1 MAKMFYTVYVE
12 SVLTFCIICW
22 FGSAGEAQK
31 GRLRKIVT
39 TASKLL
45 GANLNSLENTYRE
58 RVQSKAEIILANSKH
73 PLFSTFELLPSG
85 SRFRYPALSKNRTK
99 QSFIPQSISLLNKHL
114 KRRF

>member
-1 MAKMFYTVYVE
+1 MFYTVYVE

-45 GANLNSLENTYRE
+45 GANLNSLENT
-58 RVQSKAEIILANSKH
+58 
-73 PLFSTFELLPSG
+73 
-85 SRFRYPALSKNRTK
+85 
-99 QSFIPQSISLLNKHL
+99 
-114 KRRF
+114 